1 MPVSRSA
8 SVPAL
13 HALMATLPQVGRL
26 QWIGLR
32 PARDEPMAAVAQ
44 AQLDHAGLVGDRHR
58 HTDGRRAV
66 TLVQAEHLAV
76 IAALSARSD
85 LHPALLRRNLMVS
98 GMPLLALKGRR
109 FKIGECLLE
118 ATGPCDPCSR
128 MEAALGPGG
137 YNAMRGHGGIT
148 ARVLAGGRLQLGDAV
163 AVVVEQAGTE

>member
-1 MPVSRSA
+1 MPVPRSA

-32 PARDEPMAAVAQ
+32 PARGLPMVAVEQ
-44 AQLDHAGLVGDRHR
+44 AQLDRAGLIGDRHR
-58 HTDGRRAV
+58 RSDGRRAV

-76 IAALSARSD
+76 IAALAGRPD
-85 LHPALLRRNLMVS
+85 LHPALLRRNLLVS
-98 GMPLLALKGRR
+98 GLPLLALKGRR
-109 FKIGECLLE
+109 FKIGQCLLE

-128 MEAALGPGG
+128 METALGPGG

-148 ARVLAGGRLQLGDAV
+148 ARVLEGGPVQLGNAV
-163 AVVVEQAGTE
+163 AAVFDGAGD